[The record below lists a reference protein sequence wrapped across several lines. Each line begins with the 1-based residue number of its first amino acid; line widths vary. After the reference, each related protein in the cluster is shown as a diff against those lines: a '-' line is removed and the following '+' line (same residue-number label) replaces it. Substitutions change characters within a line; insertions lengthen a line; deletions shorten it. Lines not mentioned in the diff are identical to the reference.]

1 MFYMFCMIFETHFMP
16 DCQDPFNSYTR
27 DAIKV
32 TMEGTPWPLCRFS
45 GWSKQGWNNDM
56 TWHVQGEQ
64 KDLRFQFQ
72 FSSNLSCKLHLFCLK
87 TSLKLFLRT
96 ATDFPE
102 ISIEQSGLKSIWRG
116 ASRRCRS
123 ANNYASIDL
132 ATKLKWRGC
141 WNVAKE
147 DMEENL
153 IKSTCNR

>member
-1 MFYMFCMIFETHFMP
+1 MYDFPNAFYAKLR
-16 DCQDPFNSYTR
+16 DPFNSYIT
-27 DAIKV
+27 DAIKA

-45 GWSKQGWNNDM
+45 GWSKQGNPHHR
-56 TWHVQGEQ
+56 TCPGRKKRSEI
-64 KDLRFQFQ
+64 
-72 FSSNLSCKLHLFCLK
+72 SISNLSCRLHLFCLK

-102 ISIEQSGLKSIWRG
+102 TSIEQSGLKSTWRG

-132 ATKLKWRGC
+132 AAKLKWRVVGCC
-141 WNVAKE
+141 WNVVKE
-147 DMEENL
+147 DTEENL